1 MIEEEMLQGIK
12 VGWRVWFKGE
22 RIGYTVQARSPRY
35 IICTKPFP
43 LRKTVLY
50 TIIDTVEKVRGRDNM
65 VFGRGY
71 ETREQCERNLSD
83 LECTDMEVSRR
94 NRVPLFI
101 LKAQS

>member
-1 MIEEEMLQGIK
+1 MSEEEVLDGIK
-12 VGWRVWFKGE
+12 VGWRVWFQGE

-35 IICTKPFP
+35 IVCTKPFP

-50 TIIDTVEKVRGRDNM
+50 TVIDTIEKVRGRDNM

-71 ETREQCERNLSD
+71 ETREQCEENLSD
-83 LECTDMEVSRR
+83 LDAGDMEVSHR